1 MKKFVTIIATV
12 IAAVTMM
19 SLNVSASGFIIPA
32 FTDISVFHQHEY
44 VEEVIAPDCT
54 NDGIVVYTCEC
65 GDTYNEKTSDALGHN
80 YSDWSIVVMPTMDVN
95 GTEMHECNVCGLT
108 ETRDY
113 VCEHIEVSDVVI
125 KDSTCQNEGIVQ
137 TICDMCSKVMNENT
151 VPVSAHE
158 FGEWKTI
165 KNASPNHNGEKSRSC
180 ACGMTETKVVEF
192 EMAGKNSV
200 YIASAGI
207 NTKYVVASFTQE
219 AVDNNDVICNYTR
232 LNANNPIIL
241 GHNTGSLKK
250 LYNTKIGSYIY
261 LNVDGVTHTYKV
273 QVSEPA
279 VETENNTELQGI
291 NTGYELL
298 DNYSGESLRLYT
310 CYQHKELGKIRWIV
324 MAEKIS

>member
-19 SLNVSASGFIIPA
+19 SLNVSASGFVIPA

-80 YSDWSIVVMPTMDVN
+80 YGDWSIVVMPTMDVN

-125 KDSTCQNEGIVQ
+125 KGSTCQNEGIVQ

-151 VPVSAHE
+151 IPVSAHE

-165 KNASPNHNGEKSRSC
+165 KNASPNHNGETSRS
-180 ACGMTETKVVEF
+180 
-192 EMAGKNSV
+192 
-200 YIASAGI
+200 
-207 NTKYVVASFTQE
+207 
-219 AVDNNDVICNYTR
+219 
-232 LNANNPIIL
+232 
-241 GHNTGSLKK
+241 
-250 LYNTKIGSYIY
+250 
-261 LNVDGVTHTYKV
+261 
-273 QVSEPA
+273 
-279 VETENNTELQGI
+279 
-291 NTGYELL
+291 
-298 DNYSGESLRLYT
+298 
-310 CYQHKELGKIRWIV
+310 
-324 MAEKIS
+324 